1 MQKHTKIYFEYF
13 GFDVGDFVACEI
25 CGKKATEIHHIEA
38 RGMGGDPSGSKDSI
52 ENLQAICRSCHLEF
66 GDHTDMKDKLKDIHF
81 NYMKYNG

>member
-25 CGKKATEIHHIEA
+25 CGKKANDINHVDA
-38 RGMGGDPSGSKDSI
+38 RGMGGNPSG
-52 ENLQAICRSCHLEF
+52 ENLMAVCRPCHIEF
-66 GDHTDMKDKLKDIHF
+66 GDHTDMKDKLKEIHL